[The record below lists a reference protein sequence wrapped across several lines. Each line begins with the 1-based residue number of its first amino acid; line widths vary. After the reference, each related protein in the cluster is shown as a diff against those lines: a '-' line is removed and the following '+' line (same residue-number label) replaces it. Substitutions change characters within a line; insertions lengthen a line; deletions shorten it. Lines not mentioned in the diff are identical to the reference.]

1 MVAPLKVGLAGLGTV
16 GAAVIEL
23 IERERAALAVRC
35 GRAIEVTTVTARQ
48 KGKKRP
54 VDTKSFKWARDP
66 MALATDPGID
76 VFVELIGGAGDPAKA
91 AIEAALAAG
100 KSVVTANKA

>member
-23 IERERAALAVRC
+23 IARERAALAVRC
-35 GRAIEVTTVTARQ
+35 GRAIEVVAVTARQ

-54 VDTKSFKWARDP
+54 VDVSRLKWVRDP
-66 MALATDPGID
+66 LALATDP
-76 VFVELIGGAGDPAKA
+76 
-91 AIEAALAAG
+91 
-100 KSVVTANKA
+100 